1 MGTDSILFSYP
12 IASGDL
18 RYIEV
23 NTREIHLVGQAES
36 GYLIRGEIPGCG
48 PGCDINLSQ
57 ILLEFSVSCEGCR
70 DLEAAQETVTQ
81 FGKHLA
87 EILAP
92 HFSNATS
99 GGSVNDQI
107 HFAFECLLNSL
118 EVDHAALRAEDRF
131 QFTLQKCPFKSSADQ
146 SGFARGLNLAY
157 SGFGALCQSSLFL
170 IAPDWRLHYSP
181 DCDQEDGLLE
191 FVLTKESDR

>member
-1 MGTDSILFSYP
+1 METDSILFSYP

-23 NTREIHLVGQAES
+23 NTREIHLVDQAET

-57 ILLEFSVSCEGCR
+57 IFLEFSVSCEGCR

-92 HFSNATS
+92 RFSNAAS
-99 GGSVNDQI
+99 GGSVSDQI

-118 EVDHAALRAEDRF
+118 EVDHVALRDEDRF
-131 QFTLQKCPFKSSADQ
+131 QFTLQKCPFKTSADQ

-157 SGFGALCQSSLFL
+157 SGFGALCQGSLFL
-170 IAPDWRLHYSP
+170 IAPDWTLHYPP

-191 FVLTKESDR
+191 FVLMKESDR